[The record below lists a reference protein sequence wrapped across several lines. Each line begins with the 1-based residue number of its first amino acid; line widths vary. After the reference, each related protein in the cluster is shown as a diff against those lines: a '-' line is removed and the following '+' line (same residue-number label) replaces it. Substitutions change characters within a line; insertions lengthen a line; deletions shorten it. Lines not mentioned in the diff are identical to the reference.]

1 MLLLVLLMFA
11 YGPEVEAGSEFSFWI
26 FFLGFW
32 LFLRSVKPLA
42 TCRTQAL
49 VDPSMSWKRQP
60 DRKISFTPGKGI
72 SFMLASDVALYKEI
86 KVTLS
91 DQLIAN
97 FSWNRWLPTVE
108 GLAEAPPWGDIE
120 NLKEFGTERQKN
132 TAGAR
137 QHQQRLS
144 LRRLHEAI
152 R

>member
-11 YGPEVEAGSEFSFWI
+11 YGPEVEAGSEFSFWS
-26 FFLGFW
+26 FFWGCW

-97 FSWNRWLPTVE
+97 CSWNRWLPMAK
-108 GLAEAPPWGDIE
+108 GLAKAPPWGVIE
-120 NLKEFGTERQKN
+120 NLKEFGTERQK
-132 TAGAR
+132 TTTGAR
-137 QHQQRLS
+137 QHQLRQS
-144 LRRLHEAI
+144 LRRLREAI